1 MDSMPVLLFLV
12 MMSSSACCSKF
23 MIVVF
28 KIQCSVSHNVVAV
41 MTSTLST
48 LCESFDV

>member
-12 MMSSSACCSKF
+12 MMSSSAYCSKF

-28 KIQCSVSHNVVAV
+28 KIQCSVSHNVVGSDDFNLIYIV
-41 MTSTLST
+41 
-48 LCESFDV
+48 